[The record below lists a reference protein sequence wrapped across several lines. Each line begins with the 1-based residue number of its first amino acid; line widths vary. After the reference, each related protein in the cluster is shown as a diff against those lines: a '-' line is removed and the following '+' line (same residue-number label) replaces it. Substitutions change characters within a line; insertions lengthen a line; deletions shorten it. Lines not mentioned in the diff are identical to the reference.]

1 MTWLARC
8 RFHWYGPLVMRTFN
22 TVAASSADK
31 STDSSKS
38 DERRP
43 VSVPEAHF
51 KGRITD
57 FFSTYMHLSHLHEQI
72 KAGEVSCDD
81 EVVHMIAVHL
91 LKPAYDH
98 QKQGYFLYREA
109 AETLADCVQLAK
121 SKKTARQALEILI
134 QALTSTSGDA
144 HRAAAGALGT
154 LPLPLKGVIPCEDSV
169 PEAPIVRY
177 GDVLRRVGLGK
188 EAVADSIGRS
198 LVIRY
203 PGSDCLLVLKIAR
216 KGETSGNLQRE
227 SDWMGYLRAR
237 KHIFAR
243 RFDIPEPIKIAGAT
257 VFRLIDMPATCLP
270 AEALHP
276 AGYAIGFKTIRA
288 YYDYPNASCPAR
300 RLGEERFQEVML
312 RNAWI
317 LGRLASMGIFHDALI
332 PLFHNRTQRGR
343 RDDQGAYE
351 WVRAGRL
358 DRWLHSCEHPNIGA
372 SGVRDFE
379 HLEVLDGKGSR
390 PYRSMGKHFISMLL
404 VSGSY
409 FRKKDPGQTG
419 LDADGRPVDA
429 RKLFDK
435 EVLEKAVY
443 GIFQNYYEGF
453 AGTSYCNGVPFDMDA
468 LVEGMIEEMGVD
480 RHMEETI
487 RVADQQALTDRAFRA
502 FLMDRGVESA
512 GIASFQKG
520 VADIVIHSGPHLG
533 AFNAGISI
541 PELIE
546 ASACMAA
553 VCVAG
558 KYWQER
564 FGENQ
569 DSRDGS

>member
-1 MTWLARC
+1 MNAFDTVSAIQPDK
-8 RFHWYGPLVMRTFN
+8 GPDNSTGSDRPPAPVMDTL
-22 TVAASSADK
+22 
-31 STDSSKS
+31 
-38 DERRP
+38 
-43 VSVPEAHF
+43 F
-51 KGRITD
+51 KGRATD
-57 FFSTYMHLSHLHEQI
+57 FFSTFLHLSHLHEQI
-72 KAGEVSCDD
+72 KAGKVSCD
-81 EVVHMIAVHL
+81 ERVVHMIAGHL
-91 LKPAYDH
+91 LKQAYDH

-109 AETLADCVQLAK
+109 AETLADCIQLAD
-121 SKKTARQALEILI
+121 SQKTARQALEILI
-134 QALTSTSGDA
+134 QALTATSGDA
-144 HRAAAGALGT
+144 HRAVAGALGT
-154 LPLPLKGVIPCEDSV
+154 LPLPLKGATPYEEAV
-169 PEAPIVRY
+169 PGAPIVRY
-177 GDVLRRVGLGK
+177 GAVLRRVGLEK
-188 EAVADSIGRS
+188 EAAADIVGRS

-203 PGSDCLLVLKIAR
+203 PGSDCLLVLKMAR
-216 KGETSGNLQRE
+216 EGDTPGNLQRE
-227 SDWMGYLRAR
+227 SDWMSYLRAR
-237 KHIFAR
+237 KHAFVR

-257 VFRLIDMPATCLP
+257 VFRLIDLPATCLP
-270 AEALHP
+270 SEALHP
-276 AGYAIGFKTIRA
+276 AGYAIGFKTTRA
-288 YYDYPNASCPAR
+288 YYDYPNESCPAR
-300 RLGEERFQEVML
+300 SLGEERFQEVMC

-317 LGRLASMGIFHDALI
+317 LGRLASMGIFHGALI

-351 WVRAGRL
+351 WIRAGRL

-379 HLEVLDGKGSR
+379 HLEALDGKGGR

-409 FRKKDPGQTG
+409 FRKKDPGLAG

-435 EVLEKAVY
+435 EVLKKTVH
-443 GIFQNYYEGF
+443 GIFQNYYTGF
-453 AGTSYCNGVPFDMDA
+453 AGASYCYGVPFDMDA

-502 FLMDRGVESA
+502 FLLDRGAERA
-512 GIASFQKG
+512 GIASFQRG
-520 VADIVIHSGPHLG
+520 IADIVIHSGPHLG

-564 FGENQ
+564 YGENQ
-569 DSRDGS
+569 DSRDRS